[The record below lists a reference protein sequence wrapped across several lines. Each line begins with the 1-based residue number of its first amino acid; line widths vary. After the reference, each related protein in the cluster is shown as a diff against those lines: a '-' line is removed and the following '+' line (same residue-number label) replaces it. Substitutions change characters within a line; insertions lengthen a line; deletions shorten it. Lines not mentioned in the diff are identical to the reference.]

1 MSKVWK
7 KRVGGLLVL
16 GVLTMLPQMADA
28 RVAPGH
34 YVRTN
39 EAGTVNGTLDVFETN
54 GNLFFD
60 VHAYDYAGTDDKLV
74 KTGMVDNIITAG
86 PATEETFKITNSC
99 YQGKIE
105 GQDVI
110 RRYEYREMNV
120 TYKIA
125 EKEGSVSLTPEKQS
139 VKVDIAGEYKLAGP
153 VPQASYIMAEALI
166 DSLDKSVTGIPHD
179 QELRYVY
186 DKENLYAGVKYP
198 GVGAVG
204 PCYKVKIYTEKT
216 LQLNESFIVPMA
228 MQEVY
233 RIAYDNSAKK
243 IYGR

>member
-1 MSKVWK
+1 MNKIWEKSL
-7 KRVGGLLVL
+7 GGLLVL

-28 RVAPGH
+28 KVLPGH

-60 VHAYDYAGTDDKLV
+60 VHAYDYAGTDDKLI

-86 PATEETFKITNSC
+86 PVAEETFKITNSC

-110 RRYEYREMNV
+110 RRYEYRGMDV
-120 TYKIA
+120 TYKIT
-125 EKEGSVSLTPEKQS
+125 EKDGSVSLVPEKQS

-166 DSLDKSVTGIPHD
+166 DSLDKSVTGIPQD

-198 GVGAVG
+198 GAGAVG

-233 RIAYDNSAKK
+233 RIAYDNSVKK
-243 IYGR
+243 IYGK